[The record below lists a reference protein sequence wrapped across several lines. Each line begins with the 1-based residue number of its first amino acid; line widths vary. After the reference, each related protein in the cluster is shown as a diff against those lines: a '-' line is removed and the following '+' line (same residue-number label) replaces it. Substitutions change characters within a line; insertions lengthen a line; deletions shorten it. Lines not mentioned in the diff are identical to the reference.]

1 VIRQEHGTLPMC
13 HSFLGTASFWSLLF
27 RIDEDLAAQARAAG
41 CASCGG
47 VLHSARYPRK
57 PRGLAG
63 WLLGDEYA
71 RRLSFCCEREG
82 CRRRTTPP
90 SVRFLGRRVFL
101 GTVVVLTTALAA
113 GLTRRRVAA
122 LHERFGVSVRT
133 LRRWRAWWQEGFVA
147 STLWREL
154 RARLASPIAVARL
167 PAALLERLAG
177 EDLAARLIQLLRLI
191 APLSTS
197 SYPREGG

>member
-1 VIRQEHGTLPMC
+1 MIRQEHGTPPMC
-13 HSFLGTASFWSLLF
+13 HSFLGTASFWSLLL
-27 RIDEDLAAQARAAG
+27 RIDEDFAAQARAAG

-57 PRGLAG
+57 PRGIAG
-63 WLLGDEYA
+63 SLLGEEYA

-101 GTVVVLTTALAA
+101 GAVVVLATALAA
-113 GLTRRRVAA
+113 GLTGRRVAA

-133 LRRWRAWWQEGFVA
+133 LRRWRAWWQEDFVA
-147 STLWREL
+147 SALWPLL
-154 RARLASPIAVARL
+154 RAWLASPIAVARL
-167 PAALLERLAG
+167 PAALLERLAA
-177 EDLAARLIQLLRLI
+177 EDMGARLSRLLRLI
-191 APLSTS
+191 APLSTC
-197 SYPREGG
+197 SYPREGA